1 LQIPFITY
9 FILTVRDMYCV
20 THIYVIE
27 GNTSYTS
34 EELLAIL
41 VERHEANKLQRTVTG
56 IILYILDY

>member
-1 LQIPFITY
+1 MICN
-9 FILTVRDMYCV
+9 VV